1 MSETAKAEWAKMA
14 EELDPRQSSML
25 LEKMPE
31 IVEQAVQNAL
41 PSAIDRLTQKLGLSS
56 EALALLRLL
65 AGRSNESYEDALRK
79 ALTLYSYALDAR
91 DRGNRLA
98 ILDPD
103 DVILHDIIGFDAP
116 TETYQTSSQ

>member
-14 EELDPRQSSML
+14 EELEPGESSKL

-41 PSAIDRLTQKLGLSS
+41 PSAIDRLAEKLGLSS
-56 EALALLRLL
+56 EALGLLRLL
-65 AGRSNESYEDALRK
+65 AGRSNASYEDTLKK

-91 DRGNRLA
+91 ERGNRLA

-103 DVILHDIIGFDAP
+103 DVIVHDIIGFDAP
-116 TETYQTSSQ
+116 SETYQTSSQ